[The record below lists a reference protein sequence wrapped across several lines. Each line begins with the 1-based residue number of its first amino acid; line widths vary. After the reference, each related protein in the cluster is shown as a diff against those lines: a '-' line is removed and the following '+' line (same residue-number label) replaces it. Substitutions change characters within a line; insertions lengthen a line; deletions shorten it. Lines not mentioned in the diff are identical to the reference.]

1 MFCVK
6 CGKEIKLNSK
16 FCASCGNPSTP
27 IEPEVHNEST
37 NISEENTTSNENL
50 TNTESLTNAENTA
63 DTENLTSTEN
73 ITNTETTDEA
83 KNNTQQEY
91 ANEAPIDYSNN
102 TSNKRKKPS
111 KKIIAMVAS
120 IFAIVL
126 LGVFFIV
133 NPFKN
138 TKFMM
143 SEIESTLSSFD
154 EYILDEFKSE
164 YDTIKSGVLDQKK
177 EKDYE
182 KVTLLLASTKDIK
195 SKLQSGNTT
204 IIDSMLKETKA
215 KDRSRAY
222 PDELET
228 IKGYEENVATYKN
241 ENKFISARKVLT
253 KYNDLLESIN
263 HNYDNYD
270 VSVNQIDYN
279 SFPKIKVYFSVED
292 KNTKVVPKNLD
303 PGFFY
308 ISEQNANKK
317 DFLKQTIQKVTQ
329 LDQLESLNI
338 NMVADV
344 SGSMDGE
351 PLAKAK
357 ATMTNFVEQVQ
368 FNIKDK
374 VELTAFSNGV
384 RTCAAFTDNKELLVN
399 EISNLQTADLTALY
413 DALFASVNT
422 TAVQNGA
429 KCVVA
434 FTDGQDNFSKI
445 TPSEVIDVAKRY
457 SVPIFIIG
465 IGDNIDTAQLEN
477 IAASTNGL
485 YQQINDISD
494 MTNIYQKIYKQ
505 NKEMYLLEYETQ
517 GKDNMIDERTL
528 KIDIQT
534 RKEGGGTSYAFT
546 PRILLSTESVLSST
560 DEISE
565 LIGNYLKNYVN
576 AINNHDY
583 SYIESYIAPGGSI
596 EKEIKPYIMKDIQEK
611 LLSYEITNKKNI
623 DPNTYIVTTRE
634 TYEIQN
640 HNEPLHMRV
649 LEGKYEVKKQSDG
662 KWKNLNFAALYKV
675 LSKINY

>member
-16 FCASCGNPSTP
+16 FCTSCGNPSP
-27 IEPEVHNEST
+27 IKAGVLNEGT
-37 NISEENTTSNENL
+37 DIPEENTTS
-50 TNTESLTNAENTA
+50 
-63 DTENLTSTEN
+63 TENLTTTEN
-73 ITNTETTDEA
+73 ITDKENLTATENITDKENLTAIENSTNTENITDTE
-83 KNNTQQEY
+83 TIDE
-91 ANEAPIDYSNN
+91 PISNS

-111 KKIIAMVAS
+111 KKILALVVS
-120 IFAIVL
+120 VFAVVL
-126 LGVFFIV
+126 LGIFFLV

-143 SEIESTLSSFD
+143 SEIESTLASFD
-154 EYILDEFKSE
+154 EYILDDYKSE
-164 YDTIKSGVLDQKK
+164 YDTIKSGVLDQEN
-177 EKDYE
+177 EKNYE
-182 KVTLLLASTKDIK
+182 KVKVLLASTKDM
-195 SKLQSGNTT
+195 SAKLQKGNTT

-215 KDRSRAY
+215 KDTSRAY

-228 IKGYEENVATYKN
+228 IKGYETKVKAYKS

-253 KYNDLLESIN
+253 QYNDLLESIN

-292 KNTKVVPKNLD
+292 KNTKEVPKNLD

-308 ISEQNANKK
+308 ISEQNANNKE
-317 DFLKQTIQKVTQ
+317 FLKQTIQKVTQ
-329 LDQLESLNI
+329 LDQQESLNI

-344 SGSMDGE
+344 SGSMYGE

-357 ATMTNFVEQVQ
+357 ATMTNFLEQVQ

-384 RTCAAFTDNKELLVN
+384 RTCATFTDNKELLGN
-399 EISNLQTADLTALY
+399 EISNLQTDDLTALY
-413 DALFASVNT
+413 DALFAAVNT

-434 FTDGQDNFSKI
+434 FTDGQDNFSKV
-445 TPSEVIDVAKRY
+445 TPSVVIELAKRY

-465 IGDNIDTAQLEN
+465 IGDTIDTKALEN
-477 IAASTNGL
+477 IASNTNGL

-517 GKDNMIDERTL
+517 DKDDMIDERTL
-528 KIDIQT
+528 KIDVQT
-534 RKEGGGTSYAFT
+534 RKEGGGTNYAFT
-546 PRILLSTESVLSST
+546 PRILHSTQSVLNST

-596 EKEIKPYIMKDIQEK
+596 EKEIKPYIMKDIKEK
-611 LLSYEITNKKNI
+611 LLSYEIINKENI

-634 TYEIQN
+634 TYEVQN
-640 HNEPLHMRV
+640 NDDPLHMRL